1 MSKPCSHQDGKHNA
15 ETDAEC
21 GMHFVD
27 DCFDFMPV
35 FALDS
40 RELKALYRPADVER
54 CCDMLDIV

>member
-1 MSKPCSHQDGKHNA
+1 
-15 ETDAEC
+15 
-21 GMHFVD
+21 MHFVD

-40 RELKALYRPADVER
+40 RELKALYRPAEVER